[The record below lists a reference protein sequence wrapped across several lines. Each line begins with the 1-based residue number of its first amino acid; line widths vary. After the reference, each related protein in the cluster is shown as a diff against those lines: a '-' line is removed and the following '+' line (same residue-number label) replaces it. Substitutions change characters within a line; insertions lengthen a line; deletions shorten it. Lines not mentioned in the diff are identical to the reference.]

1 MSKAARG
8 SQNDG
13 EVLRSIS
20 QRLDEGGYSGPVDR
34 RPGLKARLTKATQ
47 MELGAQR
54 REEPAPGLHEGMDA
68 RRPNSRIDSY
78 E

>member
-1 MSKAARG
+1 VSKAARG

-13 EVLRSIS
+13 EVLRSIT

-47 MELGAQR
+47 MELGPAEGRARSRAPR
-54 REEPAPGLHEGMDA
+54 RYGRAA
-68 RRPNSRIDSY
+68 ANSRIDSY